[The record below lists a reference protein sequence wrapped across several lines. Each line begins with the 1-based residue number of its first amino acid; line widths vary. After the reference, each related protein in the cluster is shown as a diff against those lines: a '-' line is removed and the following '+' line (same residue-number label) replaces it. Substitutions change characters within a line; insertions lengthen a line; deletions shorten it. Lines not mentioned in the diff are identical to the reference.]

1 MLVYIFSEVG
11 IKIQRI
17 LRDRWTKI
25 YQPVMAIANLLDP
38 YYLGKDLSSDGMKI
52 VSEFIYQYYPHT
64 ANIIWEQLLQYKTQ
78 TGIFNIKLA
87 WDTVGKVDP
96 ITWWKGNFDTIA
108 PQLCKLATR
117 ILTILLSSAA
127 AKCNWSNF
135 SYIHNKK

>member
-25 YQPVMAIANLLDP
+25 YQLVMAIANLLDP

-78 TGIFNIKLA
+78 TGNFNIKLA

-108 PQLCKLATR
+108 PQ
-117 ILTILLSSAA
+117 
-127 AKCNWSNF
+127 
-135 SYIHNKK
+135 